1 MNYENLSLENMPKL
15 VGEMHQDL
23 KELKEAL
30 KQPKREKAEQYLTR
44 KEVMEKL
51 KISSYTTIIKL
62 ERQNV
67 LKPVRVGKK
76 YLYKQSEVSKI
87 ENFL

>member
-1 MNYENLSLENMPKL
+1 MDNENISFENMPK
-15 VGEMHQDL
+15 VIGEMHQDI

-30 KQPKREKAEQYLTR
+30 KQPQQEKAEQYLTR

-51 KISSYTTIIKL
+51 KISSFTTVIKL
-62 ERQNV
+62 EKQNV

-76 YLYKQSEVSKI
+76 YLYKQSEV
-87 ENFL
+87 ENIGSFL